1 MIGRFDNVKL
11 ISLIGAFIMS
21 VGIVLASFCTEVRAC
36 GGIKTIFIWRN
47 LTWRPQLWQ
56 LYLTQ
61 GLLYGIGS
69 SMYYFPI
76 MSLTPAYFDRNRGA
90 AMGIVL
96 AGSGIG
102 GLVLSPVFHILLTRL
117 GIRWALRI
125 LGMWNFVLGIPISSV
140 LTKKHGAAANAAGR
154 TRVSMA
160 MIKRGTFILQV
171 RSAADTRGFFAN

>member
-1 MIGRFDNVKL
+1 MYTSAAST
-11 ISLIGAFIMS
+11 ISL
-21 VGIVLASFCTEVRAC
+21 
-36 GGIKTIFIWRN
+36 
-47 LTWRPQLWQ
+47 LTYESQLWQ

-96 AGSGIG
+96 AGSGVG
-102 GLVLSPVFHILLTRL
+102 GLVLSPVFHTMLTRL

-125 LGMWNFVLGIPISSV
+125 LGIWNFALGIPISSV
-140 LTKKHGAAANAAGR
+140 LTKKHGAAASAAGG

-171 RSAADTRGFFAN
+171 RTDAHLRGHFAN